1 MKLLGCLL
9 VLTGVVCCTAA
20 PASDT
25 EKPPDSCGTPPRFLD
40 RELQGDWNKE
50 LYNSGEFVQYSC
62 RPGFSRLG
70 PIRYVCS
77 KGKWENASTGQCKKK
92 SCGHPGDIEFGTF
105 ELKKEDSFVF
115 GALVEY
121 ICNDGYQMISRHRTR
136 ECSATGWT
144 NYRPECEVRFCPP
157 VQVSNNV
164 NLLTTSY
171 EEEYSVGQ
179 VIRFECKNANQKL
192 NGASEVF
199 CTSEGEWNA
208 EPPTCEEVKC
218 SPPKIIHGT
227 VRNPKPTYKDRE
239 TLEFSCEQGYKT
251 STSNQLT
258 CTKNDW
264 SPTPICEDIVCY
276 KETVRNGIVQYNKET
291 YIDGETVTLTCNEGY
306 QIEHT
311 PEKPRTCTAHGW
323 SPPLNCIRKKCS
335 QPNPQNGY
343 IEDRYNFPISPDAYY
358 NSIYYHC
365 NSGYLSKD
373 RKNYW
378 GETTCTKTGWNPE
391 PKCSK
396 KCDVPSSDSINANF
410 QHSWPQIYIEGD
422 KLRFQCYRDHKTSN
436 GQTTGEIE
444 CLPDGKFSA
453 EKCSKSCQK
462 PNLANM
468 KYKPNE
474 NVFEVGAYFIY
485 KCKEGFISRD
495 NKVEGVSQCGNDGWQ
510 PYPECRDGTIESLPT
525 LYLTKRKESKCPSIA
540 EPSNARVINP
550 KTEYFNGDEIE
561 IECDTG
567 YQMYGS
573 EKGLCKD
580 GKWQSP
586 PWCTE
591 KKRCTRNPPQIPNG
605 EISEESVAD
614 QYYSGSTVKYRCA
627 DGYRIIGSDESK
639 CIDGKWLPLPTC
651 EGNSCGKPRE
661 ILNGRAEDKVYK
673 HRERASYICN
683 KGYKLSQAEPA
694 SCDLGKWKDIPQCID
709 SSCGLP
715 PKMTNGRL
723 KEAQKAKYLSGERAT
738 YECYGGYTMRQ
749 NANYITCE
757 NSEWTELPVCRI
769 IGQTCGAPPVVQ
781 FGDITE
787 IKQKTYQSGSSVI
800 YKCANFYKLEGQ
812 QKITCR
818 DGEWEK
824 EPVCRE
830 IGQTCGPPP
839 VVQFG
844 DITEIKQK
852 TYQSGSSVIYKCANF
867 YKLDGEQEITCWGGE
882 WEKEPVCRVP
892 CTVKETDLQQNNIQF
907 KFKYGEEKNK
917 KLYSE
922 HADHVTFECKPGYK
936 ISDTSLLRIQCLE
949 GVLKYSRCLK
959 EGTCVLQQRE
969 MSINNIHYNKSTEI
983 ENGQTIEFECEE
995 GMLSENLR
1003 ATCKNKQIKYP
1014 KCSAGRS
1021 CPPPDISNAILSPKK
1036 QDGYESGSSANFK
1049 CENTFVLSGN
1059 INVKCENG
1067 KWDELPQCLKPCT
1080 IDSSSLERNHI
1091 EFVPTERTPEILEH
1105 GTDLNLKCK
1114 ANFKRQ
1120 GSLIASCYD
1129 GAMKYPRCFSGGT
1142 CRIIQMDLDD
1152 NFLELDE
1159 RHENEVFYE
1168 EGETVRFT
1176 CKTGYRNRD
1185 GLTGT
1190 CTKSEAKQPAEY
1202 TLTYP
1207 TCTQE
1212 SAV

>member
-882 WEKEPVCRVP
+882 WEKEPVCREIGQTCGPPPV
-892 CTVKETDLQQNNIQF
+892 VQF
-907 KFKYGEEKNK
+907 GDITEIKQKTYQSG
-917 KLYSE
+917 SS
-922 HADHVTFECKPGYK
+922 VIYK
-936 ISDTSLLRIQCLE
+936 CANFYKLE
-949 GVLKYSRCLK
+949 GEQKITCRDGEWEK
-959 EGTCVLQQRE
+959 EPVCREIGQTCGPPPVVQFGD
-969 MSINNIHYNKSTEI
+969 ITEI
-983 ENGQTIEFECEE
+983 KQKTYQSGSSVIYKCANFYKLDGEQEI
-995 GMLSENLR
+995 
-1003 ATCKNKQIKYP
+1003 TCWDGEWEKEP
-1014 KCSAGRS
+1014 VCRGS

-1059 INVKCENG
+1059 INAKCENG

-1080 IDSSSLERNHI
+1080 IDSSNLERNHI

-1168 EGETVRFT
+1168 EGETVSFT

-1207 TCTQE
+1207 TCT
-1212 SAV
+1212 